1 MTSAAYRER
10 YMSNDHDR
18 SHRSHRPESGSGN
31 RRRDAGSDRL
41 GGPTQERNNAMD
53 YLLKTDNLEF
63 EVAKVA
69 VPKTDLNGVQ
79 KIDRDTQW
87 PIYTVVLLVLD
98 VVRETAEDLT
108 VSVPSPTMP
117 NLRWREP
124 VSVVDLEMI
133 PWASTGGRDGA
144 LRSGVAFRAKEIRP
158 AA

>member
-1 MTSAAYRER
+1 MGAPDLQYVGTSATLA
-10 YMSNDHDR
+10 
-18 SHRSHRPESGSGN
+18 GAGN
-31 RRRDAGSDRL
+31 YKEQRI
-41 GGPTQERNNAMD
+41 
-53 YLLKTDNLEF
+53 

-87 PIYTVVLLVLD
+87 PMYTVVLLVLD

-117 NLRWREP
+117 NLTWREP

-133 PWASTGGRDGA
+133 PWASTGGRG
-144 LRSGVAFRAKEIRP
+144 RSTGS
-158 AA
+158 AAGCPTCASSVSGRSS

>member
-1 MTSAAYRER
+1 
-10 YMSNDHDR
+10 
-18 SHRSHRPESGSGN
+18 
-31 RRRDAGSDRL
+31 
-41 GGPTQERNNAMD
+41 MD

-63 EVAKVA
+63 EVAKVP

-79 KIDRDTQW
+79 KIDRETQW
-87 PIYTVVLLVLD
+87 PVYTVVLLVLD

-108 VSVPSPTMP
+108 VSIPSPTAP
-117 NLRWREP
+117 SLTWRQP